1 MSIVMNEMKYTK
13 DHEWV
18 KVEGSLAT
26 IGIADYAQHALGD
39 IVYVELPDVGKEFK
53 AGSTFAVVESVKAA
67 SDIYMP
73 IGGKV
78 TEVNEA
84 IVDDP
89 SLLNQDAYANWM
101 IKVEITN
108 AADLDALMD
117 AAAYTE
123 FLGGE

>member
-1 MSIVMNEMKYTK
+1 MSIVIEGMKYTK
-13 DHEWV
+13 EHEWV
-18 KVEGSLAT
+18 KVEGSMAT

-78 TEVNEA
+78 TEVNDT

-89 SLLNQDAYANWM
+89 KLLNQDAYGNWM
-101 IKVEITN
+101 IKVEVTN
-108 AADLDALMD
+108 PADLDALMD
-117 AAAYTE
+117 SAAYTE
-123 FLGGE
+123 YLGGE

>member
-1 MSIVMNEMKYTK
+1 MSIVIEGMKYTK

-18 KVEGSLAT
+18 KVEGNMAT

-39 IVYVELPDVGKEFK
+39 IVYVELPSVGKELK

-78 TEVNEA
+78 TETNEA
-84 IVDDP
+84 VVDDP
-89 SLLNQDAYANWM
+89 SLLNQDAYGNWM
-101 IKVEITN
+101 IRIEVTN
-108 AADLDALMD
+108 PADLDALMD
-117 AAAYTE
+117 SAAYTE
-123 FLGGE
+123 YLGGE

>member
-1 MSIVMNEMKYTK
+1 MSIVIEGMKYTK

-18 KVEGSLAT
+18 KVEGNMAT

-39 IVYVELPDVGKEFK
+39 IVYVELPSVGKELK

-78 TEVNEA
+78 TETNEA

-89 SLLNQDAYANWM
+89 SLLNQDAYGNWM
-101 IKVEITN
+101 IKIEVTN
-108 AADLDALMD
+108 PADLDALMD
-117 AAAYTE
+117 SAAYTE
-123 FLGGE
+123 YLGGE

>member
-1 MSIVMNEMKYTK
+1 MSIVIADLKYTK

-18 KVEGSLAT
+18 KVEGSMAT

-53 AGSTFAVVESVKAA
+53 AGDTFAVIESVKAA
-67 SDIYMP
+67 SDSYMP
-73 IGGKV
+73 VGGKV
-78 TEVNEA
+78 TEANEA

-89 SLLNQDAYANWM
+89 SLLNQDAYGNWM
-101 IKVEITN
+101 IKIELTN
-108 AADLDALMD
+108 PSDLDALMD
-117 AAAYTE
+117 AEAYTA

>member
-1 MSIVMNEMKYTK
+1 MSIVINELKYTK

-18 KVEGSLAT
+18 KVEGNMAT

-39 IVYVELPDVGKEFK
+39 IVYVELPDVGKAFK
-53 AGSTFAVVESVKAA
+53 AGETFAVIESVKAA
-67 SDIYMP
+67 SDTYMP
-73 IGGKV
+73 IGGTV
-78 TEVNEA
+78 TEANEA

-89 SLLNQDAYANWM
+89 SLLNKDAYANWM

-108 AADLDALMD
+108 LADLDVLMD
-117 AAAYTE
+117 GAAYTE

>member
-1 MSIVMNEMKYTK
+1 MSIVLNELKYTK

-18 KVEGSLAT
+18 KVEGATGT

-39 IVYVELPDVGKEFK
+39 IVFVELPEIGREFK

-73 IGGKV
+73 VGGKV
-78 TEVNEA
+78 TAINEA
-84 IVDDP
+84 VVEDP
-89 SLLNQDAYANWM
+89 SLLNQDAYGNWM
-101 IKVEITN
+101 IKVEV
-108 AADLDALMD
+108 ADMADLDALMD

-123 FLGGE
+123 YLGGE

>member
-1 MSIVMNEMKYTK
+1 MSIVIDGLKYTK

-18 KVEGSLAT
+18 KVEGNMAT
-26 IGIADYAQHALGD
+26 IGISDFAQHALGD
-39 IVYVELPDVGKEFK
+39 IVYVELPDLGKEFK
-53 AGSTFAVVESVKAA
+53 AGSTFAVIESVKAA
-67 SDIYMP
+67 TDSYMP

-78 TEVNEA
+78 TEINET

-89 SLLNQDAYANWM
+89 SLLNKDAYENWM

-108 AADLDALMD
+108 MADLDVLMD
-117 AAAYTE
+117 SAAYTV

>member
-1 MSIVMNEMKYTK
+1 MSIVIEGMKYTK
-13 DHEWV
+13 EHEWV
-18 KVEGSLAT
+18 KVEGNMAT

-78 TEVNEA
+78 TAVNDS

-89 SLLNQDAYANWM
+89 KLLNQDAFGNWM
-101 IKVEITN
+101 IKIEVSN
-108 AADLDALMD
+108 PADLDALMD

-123 FLGGE
+123 YLGGE

>member
-1 MSIVMNEMKYTK
+1 MSIVIEGLKYTK

-18 KVEGSLAT
+18 KVEGNTAT

-53 AGSTFAVVESVKAA
+53 ASSTFAVVESVKAA

-89 SLLNQDAYANWM
+89 SLLNKDAFGNWM
-101 IKVEITN
+101 IKIEISN
-108 AADLDALMD
+108 PADLDALMD
-117 AAAYTE
+117 GAAYTE

>member
-1 MSIVMNEMKYTK
+1 MSIVKNELKYTK

-18 KVEGSLAT
+18 LVEGNIAT

-39 IVYVELPDVGKEFK
+39 IVYVELPDAGREFK
-53 AGSTFAVVESVKAA
+53 AGDTFAVIESVKAA
-67 SDIYMP
+67 SDSYMP
-73 IGGKV
+73 VGGKV
-78 TEVNEA
+78 TETNEA
-84 IVDDP
+84 VVDDP

-108 AADLDALMD
+108 PADLDALMD

-123 FLGGE
+123 YLGGE